1 MQTLFFFFTNLVLS
15 VFVVKLIATSLSAS
29 RQDWLSSVIATV
41 LSFVVL
47 TAISYLVEGQ
57 LNDPLL
63 LVLVTVVVS
72 ILLVGFVLESILD
85 TTFAKGMV
93 IASGSIL
100 AQWILKF
107 IFGKFGVKTDM
118 LSFIL
123 AMIS

>member
-1 MQTLFFFFTNLVLS
+1 MFFFFTNLVLS